1 MNPSLRKAPGIG
13 PPVAM
18 AAMGVAAAV
27 AAGGAIGIIT
37 YQTSCGCYPSSSSRP
52 VVVPVKKRASTATS
66 LTGEVSCQLP
76 QNLYRSRLHVTLV
89 GDMLMHGCV
98 AGLAEGSIFLR
109 GADICKGNKELHI
122 IKDGELALTM
132 YFDDEE
138 DVEFWL
144 EGLSSAVRVS
154 DSLPK
159 LFSVHTREIHKKN
172 EEASL
177 AQQNMSKLL
186 SLKRRELTA
195 VEEKAQGYQ
204 MVADQ
209 RQQEV
214 RELQEQLSTYAV
226 LASQKEEENERL
238 RLEVAEKDEKSKIER
253 QRQDRMEL
261 ETTAASTEDVTKYL
275 DSAVDFPSDGSAT
288 HSKDKGSLSGSRHS
302 QRAQIAK
309 NQKMEE
315 VQKRLLAMQ
324 KLLEQSDTSSSHRK
338 ARHSIPASLKN
349 LNGETGTQ
357 EPLSASQ
364 TNFKF

>member
-1 MNPSLRKAPGIG
+1 
-13 PPVAM
+13 
-18 AAMGVAAAV
+18 
-27 AAGGAIGIIT
+27 
-37 YQTSCGCYPSSSSRP
+37 
-52 VVVPVKKRASTATS
+52 
-66 LTGEVSCQLP
+66 
-76 QNLYRSRLHVTLV
+76 
-89 GDMLMHGCV
+89 MHGCV
-98 AGLAEGSIFLR
+98 AGLAEDSIFLR

-132 YFDDEE
+132 YFEDEE

-144 EGLSSAVRVS
+144 EGLSCAVRVS
-154 DSLPK
+154 ENLPK

-172 EEASL
+172 EEVSLAQL

-238 RLEVAEKDEKSKIER
+238 RLEVAEKDEKSKMER

-261 ETTAASTEDVTKYL
+261 ETTAASTEDVAKYL
-275 DSAVDFPSDGSAT
+275 DSAVDFASDGSAT
-288 HSKDKGSLSGSRHS
+288 HSKDKGGLSGSRHS
-302 QRAQIAK
+302 QCAQMAK

-324 KLLEQSDTSSSHRK
+324 KLLEQSETSSSHPRK
-338 ARHSIPASLKN
+338 ARHSIPATLKN
-349 LNGETGTQ
+349 LNSETGIQ
-357 EPLSASQ
+357 APLSASR
-364 TNFKF
+364 TWSFKLAWNLRAHRRSQQLWIHWFWEVCLGSLPWHKPGLVSPKNQRNNAEKPTPHAVERPPVSCQVPSCQVKLSNPKAWENKKDVTKWLLV

>member
-1 MNPSLRKAPGIG
+1 M
-13 PPVAM
+13 
-18 AAMGVAAAV
+18 
-27 AAGGAIGIIT
+27 
-37 YQTSCGCYPSSSSRP
+37 
-52 VVVPVKKRASTATS
+52 VPVKKRASTATS

-76 QNLYRSRLHVTLV
+76 HSLYRSRLHVTLV
-89 GDMLMHGCV
+89 GDMLMHGSV

-109 GADICKGNKELHI
+109 GADVCKGNKELHI

-132 YFDDEE
+132 YFEDEE

-154 DSLPK
+154 ESLPK
-159 LFSVHTREIHKKN
+159 LFSVHPREIHKKN
-172 EEASL
+172 EEVSLAQL

-238 RLEVAEKDEKSKIER
+238 RREVAEKDEKSKMER

-275 DSAVDFPSDGSAT
+275 DSAVDFASDGSAT
-288 HSKDKGSLSGSRHS
+288 HSIDKGGLSGSRHS
-302 QRAQIAK
+302 QRAQMAK
-309 NQKMEE
+309 NQKNGRGT
-315 VQKRLLAMQ
+315 K
-324 KLLEQSDTSSSHRK
+324 
-338 ARHSIPASLKN
+338 ASLGN
-349 LNGETGTQ
+349 AEVTG
-357 EPLSASQ
+357 A
-364 TNFKF
+364 K

>member
-1 MNPSLRKAPGIG
+1 
-13 PPVAM
+13 M

-66 LTGEVSCQLP
+66 LTGELSCQLP
-76 QNLYRSRLHVTLV
+76 HNLYRSRLHVTLV

-132 YFDDEE
+132 YFEDEE

-159 LFSVHTREIHKKN
+159 LFSVHTREMHKKN
-172 EEASL
+172 EEVSLAQL

-238 RLEVAEKDEKSKIER
+238 RLEVAEKDEKSKMER

-261 ETTAASTEDVTKYL
+261 ETTAASTGDVTKYL
-275 DSAVDFPSDGSAT
+275 DSAVDFASDGSAT
-288 HSKDKGSLSGSRHS
+288 HSKDKAGSGSTHS
-302 QRAQIAK
+302 QRAQMSK

-324 KLLEQSDTSSSHRK
+324 KLLEQSETSSHPRK
-338 ARHSIPASLKN
+338 ARHSIPATLKN
-349 LNGETGTQ
+349 LNSETGIQ
-357 EPLSASQ
+357 APLSAPRS
-364 TNFKF
+364 

>member
-1 MNPSLRKAPGIG
+1 
-13 PPVAM
+13 M

-52 VVVPVKKRASTATS
+52 VVVPVKKRASTASS

-76 QNLYRSRLHVTLV
+76 HNLYRSRLHVTLV

-98 AGLAEGSIFLR
+98 AGLAEDSIFLR

-132 YFDDEE
+132 YFEDEE

-154 DSLPK
+154 ENLPK

-172 EEASL
+172 EEVSLAQL

-238 RLEVAEKDEKSKIER
+238 RLEVAEKDEKSKMER

-261 ETTAASTEDVTKYL
+261 ETTAASTEDVAKYL
-275 DSAVDFPSDGSAT
+275 DSAVDFASDGSAT
-288 HSKDKGSLSGSRHS
+288 HSKDKGGLSGSRHS
-302 QRAQIAK
+302 QRAQMAK

-324 KLLEQSDTSSSHRK
+324 KLLEQSETSSSHPRK
-338 ARHSIPASLKN
+338 ARHSIPATLKN
-349 LNGETGTQ
+349 LNSETGIQ
-357 EPLSASQ
+357 APLSASR
-364 TNFKF
+364 T